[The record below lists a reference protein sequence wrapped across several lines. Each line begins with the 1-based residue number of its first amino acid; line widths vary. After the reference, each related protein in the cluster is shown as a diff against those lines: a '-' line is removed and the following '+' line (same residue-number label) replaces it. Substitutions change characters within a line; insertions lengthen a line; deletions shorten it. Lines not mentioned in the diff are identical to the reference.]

1 MKKRK
6 TIVIVLAILLIFITV
21 IGCVIYKIDSKTQL
35 KSIKSKSQ
43 LSKIY
48 KGESTNWTFIAPLRG
63 QFIIIYPFSAENE
76 LRVHPSDV
84 NVFC

>member
-48 KGESTNWTFIAPLRG
+48 KGESTNSFNGLLYVLGMPTSL
-63 QFIIIYPFSAENE
+63 FSSAYT
-76 LRVHPSDV
+76 SS
-84 NVFC
+84 